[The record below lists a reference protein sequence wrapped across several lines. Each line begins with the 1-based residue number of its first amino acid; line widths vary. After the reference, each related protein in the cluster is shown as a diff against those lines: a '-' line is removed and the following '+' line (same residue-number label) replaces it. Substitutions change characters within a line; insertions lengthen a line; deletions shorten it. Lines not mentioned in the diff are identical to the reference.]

1 MIVAGL
7 ALALAAG
14 CGSGGGT
21 EEVAAAPADPDAELT
36 GTLRVFA
43 YEDSVTPEMIDPV
56 LEDNPGLKIETA
68 TFDSNEEAAAKLA
81 GGFEADVVEICL
93 DEMEPLVKQEL
104 LRPIDPKG
112 ITDWDELEF
121 TDAEG
126 IVLDG
131 KTYGVPLSAGLEGLI
146 YNSEEV
152 PEGIDQLTDL
162 FDPQFAGRST
172 IQGAYALPVIAE
184 AALALGIEDPM
195 NLSPDELE
203 QAKQYLIDHKDQFRS
218 LWGSDSDLVNLF
230 KSGEVVVAAA
240 GPQLAQRVIGAGVPA
255 KWSPAEEGTL
265 SWVCGF
271 ALTSK
276 AQNTDAAYAL
286 MNWQSSPEA
295 QAIRAEDGYLVTNRK
310 AIALAPPNYREAGRG
325 RDRRRGDRGDL
336 PARLSRVGEGVPGVQ
351 VPVSGQ
357 GGGRIVQR
365 IGNVRTGS
373 RVQELLSDS
382 RWSSNDQHHP

>member
-1 MIVAGL
+1 MTQPRKLSAL
-7 ALALAAG
+7 ALALAAVLAAG
-14 CGSGGGT
+14 CGSGGGDT
-21 EEVAAAPADPDAELT
+21 EVAAAPEDPDAPLS

-56 LEDNPGLKIETA
+56 LKANPDLEIETA

-93 DEMEPLVKQEL
+93 DEMTPLVSQDL

-112 ITDWDELEF
+112 ITDWDSLEF

-126 IVLDG
+126 IVIDG

-146 YNSEEV
+146 YNSDEV
-152 PEGIDQLTDL
+152 PEGIDQLADI
-162 FDPQFAGRST
+162 FDPQFAGRAT
-172 IQGAYALPVIAE
+172 IQGSYALPTIAQ
-184 AALALGIEDPM
+184 AALALGIEDPFGM
-195 NLSPDELE
+195 DSEQLE
-203 QAKQYLIDHKDQFRS
+203 QTQQYLNDNKDQFRS

-230 KSGEVVVAAA
+230 KSGEVVVATA
-240 GPQLAQRVIGAGVPA
+240 GPQLAQRMLDAGVPA

-286 MNWQSSPEA
+286 MNFQSSPEA
-295 QAIRAEDGYLVTNRK
+295 QAIRAEDGYLVTNPK
-310 AIALAPPNYREAGRG
+310 AIDLAAPDYPEVAGVETADEAIPETY
-325 RDRRRGDRGDL
+325 
-336 PARLSRVGEGVPGVQ
+336 PADYQ
-351 VPVSGQ
+351 DW
-357 GGGRIVQR
+357 
-365 IGNVRTGS
+365 VRAF
-373 RVQELLSDS
+373 QDFKA
-382 RWSSNDQHHP
+382 Q

>member
-1 MIVAGL
+1 MLLRRSIAVIVAGL

-56 LEDNPGLKIETA
+56 LEDNPELKIETA

-93 DEMEPLVKQEL
+93 DEMEPLVKQDL
-104 LRPIDPKG
+104 LRPIDPEG

-131 KTYGVPLSAGLEGLI
+131 KTYGVPLSAGLEGLV
-146 YNSEEV
+146 YNSDEV
-152 PEGIDQLTDL
+152 PEGIDQLADM

-172 IQGAYALPVIAE
+172 IHGSYALPAIAE
-184 AALALGIEDPM
+184 TALSLGIEDPFAM
-195 NLSPDELE
+195 DAEQLE
-203 QAKQYLIDHKDQFRS
+203 QTKQYLIEHKDQFRS

-230 KSGEVVVAAA
+230 KSGEVVVATA
-240 GPQLAQRVIGAGVPA
+240 GPQLAQRIIGAGVPA

-295 QAIRAEDGYLVTNRK
+295 QAIRAEDGYLVTNPK
-310 AIALAPPNYREAGRG
+310 AIDLASPDYPELAGVETAETAIPETYPPEYPEW
-325 RDRRRGDRGDL
+325 
-336 PARLSRVGEGVPGVQ
+336 
-351 VPVSGQ
+351 
-357 GGGRIVQR
+357 
-365 IGNVRTGS
+365 VRAF
-373 RVQELLSDS
+373 QEFKS
-382 RWSSNDQHHP
+382 Q

>member
-56 LEDNPGLKIETA
+56 LEDNPELKIETA

-93 DEMEPLVKQEL
+93 DEMEPLVKQDL

-131 KTYGVPLSAGLEGLI
+131 KTYGVPLSAGLEGLV
-146 YNSEEV
+146 YNSDEV
-152 PEGIDQLTDL
+152 PEGIDQLADM

-172 IQGAYALPVIAE
+172 IHGSYALPAIAE
-184 AALALGIEDPM
+184 TALSLGIEDPFAM
-195 NLSPDELE
+195 DAEQLE
-203 QAKQYLIDHKDQFRS
+203 QTKQYLIEHKDQFRS

-230 KSGEVVVAAA
+230 KSGEVVVATA
-240 GPQLAQRVIGAGVPA
+240 GPQLAQRIIGAGVPA

-295 QAIRAEDGYLVTNRK
+295 QAIRAEDGYLVTNPK
-310 AIALAPPNYREAGRG
+310 AIDLASPDYPELAGVETAETAIPETYPPDYPEW
-325 RDRRRGDRGDL
+325 
-336 PARLSRVGEGVPGVQ
+336 
-351 VPVSGQ
+351 
-357 GGGRIVQR
+357 
-365 IGNVRTGS
+365 VRAF
-373 RVQELLSDS
+373 QEFKS
-382 RWSSNDQHHP
+382 Q